1 MFDSTA
7 VVGEIQNNPAGSRV
21 LDINFN
27 IVQKSN
33 FSVYREDNLFTFQA
47 NADQTIG
54 FAEFDLVQYEH
65 LIVVDNVTE
74 FNDVIYVPE
83 LGNRQYR
90 LKLLGHVTD
99 SWNGSLELPGFMYSS
114 DKIDT
119 WNGGTDYLR
128 GSIVQDKSRYY
139 TALENITAENIF
151 QTAKWKQID
160 KSELRSGMIRN
171 FATNAGLGEHYYNID
186 NQPPN
191 EEIQLFSNGLIGFR
205 ERDYFTSLGVDITTQ
220 SKFYQGMIKQ
230 KGTVN
235 AINALEGAQFGNL
248 SSDINWHENWAV
260 RVGEYGALETNKF
273 IDITLQ
279 ESQIESNPTAIQLT
293 GPGVPA
299 QDGAIELTESDI
311 YKIVG
316 SYTPNFLRTE
326 SYDEFKTLRPLPV
339 AGFVN
344 LDDVDTTLF
353 DLNDFTSL
361 TNVVDNIGTGY
372 KIWVARDFNNTW
384 NVYRASYIDG
394 LVFVLRYV
402 NDDQVEVF
410 FNASHGLVED
420 DVVVIKNFDN
430 RFDGVYKVNLV
441 VDPSRFRITMYQN
454 LQSIVDESVVTSS
467 GLLYKLTSARI
478 NSPVDVESA
487 MPIDGYIENDK
498 VWVENLSANG
508 NWGVYNKTSP
518 WRYNSTAELD
528 ASKLAGNDNFG
539 SSVSLEPIL
548 AQVMYVGSP
557 GSGTGRLSQFA
568 RSSTNSWSLSS
579 SFISRSTGLDSYG
592 AKVVNGNGYVA
603 VSAPDSSSGKGYVY
617 IYKDGVLQ
625 QILTDASGSV
635 SDQFGK
641 SLAISRDGLY
651 LYVGAPGANKVFCY
665 QLKNRDTALQ
675 SLPTTRYVLTLQSS
689 NVAVS
694 VGDIITHANS
704 QCYSC
709 LQLCL

>member
-1 MFDSTA
+1 M
-7 VVGEIQNNPAGSRV
+7 
-21 LDINFN
+21 
-27 IVQKSN
+27 
-33 FSVYREDNLFTFQA
+33 
-47 NADQTIG
+47 
-54 FAEFDLVQYEH
+54 
-65 LIVVDNVTE
+65 
-74 FNDVIYVPE
+74 
-83 LGNRQYR
+83 
-90 LKLLGHVTD
+90 
-99 SWNGSLELPGFMYSS
+99 
-114 DKIDT
+114 
-119 WNGGTDYLR
+119 
-128 GSIVQDKSRYY
+128 
-139 TALENITAENIF
+139 
-151 QTAKWKQID
+151 
-160 KSELRSGMIRN
+160 
-171 FATNAGLGEHYYNID
+171 
-186 NQPPN
+186 
-191 EEIQLFSNGLIGFR
+191 
-205 ERDYFTSLGVDITTQ
+205 
-220 SKFYQGMIKQ
+220 
-230 KGTVN
+230 
-235 AINALEGAQFGNL
+235 
-248 SSDINWHENWAV
+248 
-260 RVGEYGALETNKF
+260 
-273 IDITLQ
+273 
-279 ESQIESNPTAIQLT
+279 
-293 GPGVPA
+293 
-299 QDGAIELTESDI
+299 
-311 YKIVG
+311 
-316 SYTPNFLRTE
+316 
-326 SYDEFKTLRPLPV
+326 
-339 AGFVN
+339 
-344 LDDVDTTLF
+344 
-353 DLNDFTSL
+353 
-361 TNVVDNIGTGY
+361 
-372 KIWVARDFNNTW
+372 
-384 NVYRASYIDG
+384 
-394 LVFVLRYV
+394 
-402 NDDQVEVF
+402 
-410 FNASHGLVED
+410 
-420 DVVVIKNFDN
+420 VIKNFDN

-635 SDQFGK
+635 SDQVGK

-694 VGDIITHANS
+694 VGDIITHANAGYMGTAS
-704 QCYSC
+704 ATVVYNSAYNYTDTNVIVVSGNVSAFLTNAEAVGPPRNFAPFTSNIAINGANTAANISVIAVGTAIATYANLSVSSNQYN
-709 LQLCL
+709 LFNDNITTQK